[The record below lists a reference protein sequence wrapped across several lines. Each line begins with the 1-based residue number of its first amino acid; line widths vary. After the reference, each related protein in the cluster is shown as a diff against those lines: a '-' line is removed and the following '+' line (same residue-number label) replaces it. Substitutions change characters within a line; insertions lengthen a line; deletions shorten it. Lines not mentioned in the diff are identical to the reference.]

1 MQRILNALLQFRN
14 PILYFLLL
22 GLAISFTYNRSPFH
36 EYNIEKYGFFFS
48 SKLYAASDGISQYF
62 KLRIVNQQ
70 LLEENERLK
79 VDELI
84 SAEIPLYPDAL
95 KKPKRFPFKVKKAH
109 VLKNSF
115 QNQRN
120 YLTIDIGSID
130 DVKPEMGVISNSG
143 IVGVVHSVTDHY
155 ANVISILH
163 QDLKINVRAT
173 KSPAFG
179 SLVWSGKKPQEFRV
193 EDVVSNANIKIG
205 DTLITGG
212 MSSYFPLGIPIGKIT
227 RLDKIEGSGYYSIDA
242 ELFEDLSQIYYVY
255 VLENIDFQELQS
267 LQKKL
272 PQ

>member
-1 MQRILNALLQFRN
+1 
-14 PILYFLLL
+14 
-22 GLAISFTYNRSPFH
+22 
-36 EYNIEKYGFFFS
+36 
-48 SKLYAASDGISQYF
+48 
-62 KLRIVNQQ
+62 
-70 LLEENERLK
+70 
-79 VDELI
+79 
-84 SAEIPLYPDAL
+84 
-95 KKPKRFPFKVKKAH
+95 
-109 VLKNSF
+109 
-115 QNQRN
+115 
-120 YLTIDIGSID
+120 LTIDIGSID
-130 DVKPEMGVISNSG
+130 GVEPEMGVISNSG

-212 MSSYFPLGIPIGKIT
+212 MSSYFPLGIPVGKIT
-227 RLDKIEGSGYYSIDA
+227 KLDKIEGSGYYSINA
-242 ELFEDLSQIYYVY
+242 ELFEDPSQIYYVY

>member
-1 MQRILNALLQFRN
+1 MQRIFNALLQFRN

-22 GLAISFTYNRSPFH
+22 GLSISFTYNRSPFH

-48 SKLYAASDGISQYF
+48 SKLYAARDGISQYF

-84 SAEIPLYPDAL
+84 SAEIPIYPDAL

-120 YLTIDIGSID
+120 YLTIDIGSIEGI
-130 DVKPEMGVISNSG
+130 KPEMGVISNSG

-179 SLVWSGKKPQEFRV
+179 SLVWSGKKSQEFRV

-227 RLDKIEGSGYYSIDA
+227 RLEKIDGSGYYSIDA

-255 VLENIDFQELQS
+255 VLKNIDFQELQS

-272 PQ
+272 PK